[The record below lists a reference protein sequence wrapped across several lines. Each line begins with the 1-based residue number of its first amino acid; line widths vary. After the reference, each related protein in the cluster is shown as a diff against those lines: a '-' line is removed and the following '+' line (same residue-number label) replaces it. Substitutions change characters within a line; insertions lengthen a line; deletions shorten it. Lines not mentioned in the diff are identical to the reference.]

1 MISVFAED
9 NRAFLAEQYD
19 ARRSPEHV
27 LAARAA
33 DQLLRDAGMKVPM
46 LPCHFRI
53 APAEHA
59 ALERATRLLADA
71 QDKVLAH
78 LCATLTADELV
89 TMFDVPAE
97 MAAHVDWQALP
108 SSGLRM
114 LRADIIPTADGYWF
128 CELNHFSGVGGGEAY
143 HAAHLHAEILG
154 RPVTGISPFRQLALQ
169 YVTECRRAGLTRIVV
184 LDTPGHRA
192 QGYGQHLM
200 LQRYL
205 RLLAPD
211 IELAYHDE
219 LTYPAEWLEPG
230 EAGRTLVHRLVTF
243 DDTTDNGAFLARLRA
258 CGAVLSCMFEAEL
271 KMHRR
276 WFALL
281 CDPAHHHLFTAEER
295 AAVEQYVPHT
305 TVVGPGDV
313 DAMVADKD
321 RLVFKRS
328 YLYGGRGVLAGDQ
341 HTAEELRD
349 LLTRDADA
357 TWYAQRRVYAST
369 VDLPGEEGTSEPYHL
384 VLGMYLYGERASGV
398 VVRGAVDSPVVNG
411 SRSAGMSWAFVV

>member
-9 NRAFLAEQYD
+9 NRAFLAGQYD
-19 ARRSPEHV
+19 VRRSPERA
-27 LAARAA
+27 LAAQAGN
-33 DQLLRDAGMKVPM
+33 QLLSDVGMKVPM

-53 APAEHA
+53 AAAEHA

-89 TMFDVPAE
+89 AMFEVRPE
-97 MAAHVDWQALP
+97 MAAHVDWPALP

-114 LRADIIPTADGYWF
+114 LRADIIPTDTGYWF

-143 HAAHLHAEILG
+143 HAAHLHAEVLG

-169 YVTECRRAGLTRIVV
+169 YVAECRRAGLTRIVV

-192 QGYGQHLM
+192 QGYGQHLL
-200 LQRYL
+200 LQQYV
-205 RLLAPD
+205 RLLAAD

-219 LTYPAEWLEPG
+219 LTYPAQWLEPA

-258 CGAVLSCMFEAEL
+258 CGATLSCMFEAEL

-281 CDPAHHHLFTAEER
+281 CDPAHHHLLTAEEL

-305 TVVGPGDV
+305 AVVGPGDI

-328 YLYGGRGVLAGDQ
+328 YLYGGKGVLAGDQ
-341 HTAEELRD
+341 HTADELRD
-349 LLTRDADA
+349 LLTRDDA
-357 TWYAQRRVYAST
+357 TWYAQRRVHAST
-369 VDLPGEEGTSEPYHL
+369 VGLPGPDGSPVPYHL
-384 VLGMYLYGERASGV
+384 VLGMYLYGDRTSGL
-398 VVRGAVDSPVVNG
+398 VVRGAADSPVVNG
-411 SRSAGMSWAFVV
+411 SRSAGMTWAFVV

>member
-19 ARRSPEHV
+19 AGRSPERA
-27 LAARAA
+27 LAARAGN
-33 DQLLRDAGMKVPM
+33 QLLADVGMKVPM

-53 APAEHA
+53 AAAEHA

-78 LCATLTADELV
+78 LCATLTADELAA
-89 TMFDVPAE
+89 MFEVRPE
-97 MAAHVDWQALP
+97 MAAHVDWPSLP
-108 SSGLRM
+108 SSRLRM
-114 LRADIIPTADGYWF
+114 LRADIIPTDTGYWF

-143 HAAHLHAEILG
+143 HAAHLHAEVLG

-169 YVTECRRAGLTRIVV
+169 YVTECRRAGLTRVVV

-192 QGYGQHLM
+192 QGYGQHLL
-200 LQRYL
+200 LQQYIRHM
-205 RLLAPD
+205 APG

-219 LTYPAEWLEPG
+219 LTYPAEWLETG
-230 EAGRTLVHRLVTF
+230 EARRTLVHRLVTF

-258 CGAVLSCMFEAEL
+258 CGATLSCMFEAEL

-281 CDPAHHHLFTAEER
+281 CDQAHHHLLTAEER
-295 AAVEQYVPHT
+295 AAIEQYVPHT
-305 TVVGPGDV
+305 AVVGPADIDTV
-313 DAMVADKD
+313 IADKD

-328 YLYGGRGVLAGDQ
+328 YLYGGKGVLAGDQ
-341 HTAEELRD
+341 HTADELRD
-349 LLTRDADA
+349 LLTRDDA
-357 TWYAQRRVYAST
+357 TWYAQRRVHAST
-369 VDLPGEEGTSEPYHL
+369 IDLPSPDGTPVPYHL
-384 VLGMYLYGERASGV
+384 VLGMYLYGDRTSGV
-398 VVRGAVDSPVVNG
+398 VVRGAADSPVVNG
-411 SRSAGMSWAFVV
+411 SRSAGMTWAFVV